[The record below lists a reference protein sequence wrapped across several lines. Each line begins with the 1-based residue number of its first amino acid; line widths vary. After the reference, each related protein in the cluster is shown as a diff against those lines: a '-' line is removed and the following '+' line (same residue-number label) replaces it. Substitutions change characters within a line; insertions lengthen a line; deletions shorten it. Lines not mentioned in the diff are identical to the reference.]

1 MQIKVGGITLEAED
15 QGDRQAPAIILI
27 RGLGTQLVHWP
38 DNLIA
43 GFVRAGF
50 RTIVFDNRDTGRSTR
65 FDDAAVP
72 SDADE
77 IIARSAAGESLEA
90 AYSLRDM
97 ADDVTGLMD
106 ALGLEKA
113 HVFGISMGG
122 IITQLLAIHAPERLH
137 SATMVM
143 SACRPLVERGEV
155 GEIIPQLVA
164 RDEASLEEAED
175 ALLAEYG
182 NWGSPGY
189 PADEAFIRAQAR
201 AAYMRGGPKAAGINR
216 QVLATMNAPDR
227 RPELA
232 DVSLHCCIIH
242 GLDDALIP
250 HELGAEIAAH
260 INGSEYHPIKGM
272 GHIIT
277 PLLAPEI
284 VRITSDFIR
293 KHTA

>member
-1 MQIKVGGITLEAED
+1 MQIKANGITLEAQD
-15 QGDRQAPAIILI
+15 HGDKQAPAIILI

-38 DNLIA
+38 DNLIK
-43 GFVRAGF
+43 GFIRAGF
-50 RTIVFDNRDTGRSTR
+50 RTIAFDNRDVGLSTR
-65 FDDAAVP
+65 FDMAEVP
-72 SDADE
+72 SEAAD
-77 IIARSAAGESLEA
+77 IIAGCEAGDSLEA

-97 ADDVTGLMD
+97 ADDVIGLMD
-106 ALGLEKA
+106 ALGIEKA

-122 IITQLLAIHAPERLH
+122 VIAQLLAIHSPERLR
-137 SATMVM
+137 SATIVM
-143 SACRPLVERGEV
+143 TACRPLVERDQIGELV
-155 GEIIPQLVA
+155 PQLVA

-182 NWGSPGY
+182 HWGSPGY

-232 DVSLHCCIIH
+232 HVSLPCCVIH
-242 GLDDALIP
+242 GLEDTLIP

-260 INGSEYHPIKGM
+260 IKDSEYHPIKGM

-284 VRITSDFIR
+284 VRITSAFIR
-293 KHTA
+293 KHAS